1 MTPMLRK
8 AFAGAV
14 VVTALLLAG
23 CGGGEDPPPPG
34 SPSAAEFLITP
45 AAVNAEPAGSPQR
58 ALLSWWRS
66 IQYNDF
72 EGYLAALAAPLR
84 SQRQGDPRAQR
95 DLTLVA
101 GELIRSQPK
110 ISDVEEESSTA
121 TVFTRIETRQPIGA
135 TRFTT
140 TSNPQGFTLVREGGE
155 WKIADDYF
163 VTSRAN
169 ATRKALREAEEAPAG
184 DGG

>member
-1 MTPMLRK
+1 MLRK
-8 AFAGAV
+8 GFAGVAAV
-14 VVTALLLAG
+14 TVLLLAG
-23 CGGGEDPPPPG
+23 CGGGDDPPPPG

-45 AAVNAEPAGSPQR
+45 AAIRAEPAGSPER

-72 EGYLAALAAPLR
+72 EGYVDALAAPLQ
-84 SQRQGDPRAQR
+84 SQRRGDARAQR
-95 DLTLVA
+95 DLTLAA

-110 ISDVEEESSTA
+110 VGDVEEEGARA
-121 TVFTRIETRQPIGA
+121 TVYTRIETRQPIGA

-140 TSNPQGFTLVREGGE
+140 SSNPQGFTLVREDGE

-163 VTSRAN
+163 VTSRADGI
-169 ATRKALREAEEAPAG
+169 RKALKEAETAAARDSG
-184 DGG
+184 